1 MIATRL
7 HVKRLSSAVPHR
19 PSVSSLQSPTLH
31 PPISPQRRS
40 TQNRCLDEI
49 QTIDSDHSENNDD
62 ENTQVERSSIFFCCL
77 FICIYTNSIYTY
89 VYSIRDTRSSA
100 LNIILSTVAFIDHF
114 Y

>member
-62 ENTQVERSSIFFCCL
+62 ENTQVERSSIFFVA
-77 FICIYTNSIYTY
+77 YSY
-89 VYSIRDTRSSA
+89 VYIPTVYTHTY
-100 LNIILSTVAFIDHF
+100 ILSEIHGQVH
-114 Y
+114 